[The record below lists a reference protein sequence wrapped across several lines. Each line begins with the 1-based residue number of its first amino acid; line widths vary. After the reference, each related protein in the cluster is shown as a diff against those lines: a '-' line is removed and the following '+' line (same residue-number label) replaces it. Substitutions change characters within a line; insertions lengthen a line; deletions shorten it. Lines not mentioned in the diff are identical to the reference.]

1 MKILFISRDDI
12 ISKEVY
18 DAIREEFDVKTCE
31 FSINT
36 IRRTIL
42 IYKPDLIFVYH
53 DPDFNDLLYCNILD
67 DAKDTK
73 VLTVCDQGDAV
84 ATKYKGDTI
93 EYILRPI
100 KKKDVVDKINSMF
113 SPKATENCDSVIL
126 KSEVVSSPEYDKA
139 LEMAKKNAEG
149 EAESK
154 KSGSATANFDLSKRN
169 VIAIDDNPQILRN
182 IMSILKPKYNVS
194 VATNVL
200 NAIQMLDSCDGD
212 YDVMLL
218 DYEMPGVDG
227 PTGLTLFRQDPR
239 MAGIPVVFLTGVSD
253 KDRILKVVDLKP
265 DAYLLKP
272 IDADVLLKTVEDVI
286 NKKVGI

>member
-1 MKILFISRDDI
+1 MKILFISRENTNNNELYIGLRRMFDI
-12 ISKEVY
+12 
-18 DAIREEFDVKTCE
+18 KTCE
-31 FSINT
+31 FSGNIIN
-36 IRRTIL
+36 RNIL
-42 IYKPDLIFVYH
+42 INKPDLIFVYY
-53 DPDFNDLLYCNILD
+53 DKNFGNFMYGKILENAKNIPVITLCD
-67 DAKDTK
+67 D
-73 VLTVCDQGDAV
+73 GDSIDVTYARDNI
-84 ATKYKGDTI
+84 KYI
-93 EYILRPI
+93 YRPI
-100 KKKDVVDKINSMF
+100 STSGVADEIRMMFDDENTDNVADIVEEAAGVIDNAVSKQESGDINPVSNKVKDPTV
-113 SPKATENCDSVIL
+113 
-126 KSEVVSSPEYDKA
+126 
-139 LEMAKKNAEG
+139 
-149 EAESK
+149 
-154 KSGSATANFDLSKRN
+154 NFDITKQN
-169 VIAIDDNPQILRN
+169 VLAIDDNPQILRN

-253 KDRILKVVDLKP
+253 KDRIMKVVDLKP

-286 NKKVGI
+286 NKKVGM